1 MKKFN
6 YRMQSILDIKFKLED
21 QEKTNYSI
29 AKMKL
34 TEEEKKLNSLVSRRD
49 EYENSLCLSVNNKI
63 NIREIKRLQDG
74 IESLKVF
81 IKIQAIQVK
90 KAEQAVELAQMKL
103 NQAMK
108 ERKIQEKLREQA
120 FENYL
125 KECEEEER
133 KEVDELV
140 SFSYGKLKPAN

>member
-6 YRMQSILDIKFKLED
+6 YRMQSILEIKYKLED

-34 TEEEKKLNSLVSRRD
+34 NEEEEKLNALLHRRNQ
-49 EYENSLCLSVNNKI
+49 YEESLCMRMNETL
-63 NIREIKRLQDG
+63 NIIEIKRLQDG

-81 IKIQAIQVK
+81 IKIQALQVK
-90 KAEQAVELAQMKL
+90 KAEQAVELAVAKL
-103 NQAMK
+103 NLAMK
-108 ERKIQEKLREQA
+108 DRKIQEKLREQA
-120 FENYL
+120 FETYL
-125 KECEEEER
+125 KDIELEER

-140 SFSYGKLKPAN
+140 SFSYGKVEPDN

>member
-1 MKKFN
+1 MKKFI
-6 YRMQSILDIKFKLED
+6 YRMQSILEIKYKLED

-34 TEEEKKLNSLVSRRD
+34 NDEEEKLSTLIRRMNQ
-49 EYENSLCLSVNNKI
+49 YEESLCLCVNNTL
-63 NIREIKRLQDG
+63 NIIEIKRLQDG

-81 IKIQAIQVK
+81 VKIQTLQVK
-90 KAEQAVELAQMKL
+90 KAEQAVELAVAKL

-120 FENYL
+120 FETYL
-125 KECEEEER
+125 KEYDIEER

-140 SFSYGKLKPAN
+140 SFSYGKMQPDN

>member
-6 YRMQSILDIKFKLED
+6 YRMQSILDIKYKLED
-21 QEKTNYSI
+21 QEKTNYSA

-34 TEEEKKLNSLVSRRD
+34 IEEEMKLDALCSRREEYEKSLCLCMNKKLN
-49 EYENSLCLSVNNKI
+49 I
-63 NIREIKRLQDG
+63 IEIKRLQDG

-90 KAEQAVELAQMKL
+90 KAEQGVELAQMKL

-120 FENYL
+120 FEHYL
-125 KECEEEER
+125 RECEEEER

-140 SFSYGKLKPAN
+140 SFSYGKLEPVN

>member
-6 YRMQSILDIKFKLED
+6 YRMQSILEIKYKLED

-34 TEEEKKLNSLVSRRD
+34 NEEEEKLNALLHRRNQ
-49 EYENSLCLSVNNKI
+49 YEESLCMRMNETL
-63 NIREIKRLQDG
+63 NIVEIKRLQDG

-81 IKIQAIQVK
+81 IKIQALQVK
-90 KAEQAVELAQMKL
+90 KAEQAVELAVAKL
-103 NQAMK
+103 NLAMK
-108 ERKIQEKLREQA
+108 DRKIQEKLREQA
-120 FENYL
+120 FETYL
-125 KECEEEER
+125 KDIELEER

-140 SFSYGKLKPAN
+140 SFSYGKVEPDN

>member
-6 YRMQSILDIKFKLED
+6 YRMQSILEIKYKLED

-34 TEEEKKLNSLVSRRD
+34 NEEEEKLNALLHRRNQ
-49 EYENSLCLSVNNKI
+49 YEKSLCMRMNETL
-63 NIREIKRLQDG
+63 NIVEIKRLQDG

-81 IKIQAIQVK
+81 IKIQALQVK
-90 KAEQAVELAQMKL
+90 KAEQAVELAVAKL
-103 NQAMK
+103 NLAMK
-108 ERKIQEKLREQA
+108 DRKIQEKLREQA
-120 FENYL
+120 FETYL
-125 KECEEEER
+125 KDIELEER

-140 SFSYGKLKPAN
+140 SFSYGKVEPDN